1 MEESRKMLIEC
12 SKLFDVQDNHLGDHR
27 DVAIKVYESI
37 KNYDTHNDKFAKMFR
52 WWLLERYPDCLSK
65 YHFYLVW
72 FAMRELLVRN
82 FELPSFDDIVDF
94 AIEHPDDIRKCFNYP
109 YKSEITREAA
119 NCRGNDLRYFFG
131 KIISVARVIK
141 RYFGNEFHEHIEN
154 VPIDFHDEVMH
165 VQPEVLAHT
174 LPMDVHLN
182 MLSNMNKPD
191 VNDINNKMVILDIS
205 NTYLSTFLDI
215 AVDML
220 EDRKREQ
227 KKYTS
232 ENIDKF
238 VSSMNT
244 LQDRLS
250 KYNKIEN

>member
-1 MEESRKMLIEC
+1 MLIEC
-12 SKLFDVQDNHLGDHR
+12 SKPFDVQDNHLGDHK

-37 KNYDTHNDKFAKMFR
+37 KNYDTHNDKFAKMFK
-52 WWLLERYPDCLSK
+52 WWLLERQIYWFSK

-72 FAMRELLVRN
+72 FATRELLIRN

-119 NCRGNDLRYFFG
+119 NCRGDDLRYFFG
-131 KIISVARVIK
+131 KIVSVARVIK
-141 RYFGNEFHEHIEN
+141 RYFGDEFHEHIEN

-174 LPMDVHLN
+174 LPMNVHLD
-182 MLSNMNKPD
+182 MLSNRDKASCMNAYIID
-191 VNDINNKMVILDIS
+191 Q
-205 NTYLSTFLDI
+205 LSTFLDL

-220 EDRKREQ
+220 KDILHEQ
-227 KKYTS
+227 KKYTL
-232 ENIDKF
+232 EDIDKF
-238 VSSMNT
+238 VYIMT
-244 LQDRLS
+244 LKNKLS
-250 KYNKIEN
+250 K

>member
-12 SKLFDVQDNHLGDHR
+12 SKPFDVQDNHLGDHK

-37 KNYDTHNDKFAKMFR
+37 KNYDTHNDKFAKMFK
-52 WWLLERYPDCLSK
+52 WWLLERQIYWFSK

-72 FAMRELLVRN
+72 FATRELLIRN
-82 FELPSFDDIVDF
+82 FELPSYDDIVDF
-94 AIEHPDDIRKCFNYP
+94 AMEHPDDIRKCFNYP

-131 KIISVARVIK
+131 KIVSVARVIK
-141 RYFGNEFHEHIEN
+141 RYFGDEFHEHIEN

-174 LPMDVHLN
+174 LPMNVHLD
-182 MLSNMNKPD
+182 MLSNRDKASCMNAYIID
-191 VNDINNKMVILDIS
+191 Q
-205 NTYLSTFLDI
+205 LSTFLDL

-220 EDRKREQ
+220 KDILHEQ
-227 KKYTS
+227 KKYTL
-232 ENIDKF
+232 EDIDKF
-238 VSSMNT
+238 VYIMT
-244 LQDRLS
+244 LKNKLS
-250 KYNKIEN
+250 K

>member
-12 SKLFDVQDNHLGDHR
+12 SKPFDVQDNHLGDHK

-37 KNYDTHNDKFAKMFR
+37 KNYDTHNDKFAKMFK
-52 WWLLERYPDCLSK
+52 WWLLERQIYWFSK

-72 FAMRELLVRN
+72 FATRELLIRN

-119 NCRGNDLRYFFG
+119 NCRGDDLRYFFG
-131 KIISVARVIK
+131 KIVSVARVIK
-141 RYFGNEFHEHIEN
+141 RYFGDEFHEHIEN

-174 LPMDVHLN
+174 LPMNVHLD
-182 MLSNMNKPD
+182 MLSNRDKASCMNAYIID
-191 VNDINNKMVILDIS
+191 Q
-205 NTYLSTFLDI
+205 LSTFLDL

-220 EDRKREQ
+220 KDILHEQ
-227 KKYTS
+227 KKYTL
-232 ENIDKF
+232 EDIDKF
-238 VSSMNT
+238 VYIMT
-244 LQDRLS
+244 LKNKLS
-250 KYNKIEN
+250 K

>member
-1 MEESRKMLIEC
+1 MEESRMMLIEC
-12 SKLFDVQDNHLGDHR
+12 SKPFDVQDNHIGDHR

-52 WWLLERYPDCLSK
+52 WWLLGRYPDWLSK

-72 FAMRELLVRN
+72 FATRELLIRN
-82 FELPSFDDIVDF
+82 FELPSYDDIVDF
-94 AIEHPDDIRKCFNYP
+94 AMEHPDDIRKCFNYP

-131 KIISVARVIK
+131 KIVSVARVIK
-141 RYFGNEFHEHIEN
+141 RYFGDEFHEHIEN

-174 LPMDVHLN
+174 LPMNVHLD
-182 MLSNMNKPD
+182 MLSNRDKASCMNAYIID
-191 VNDINNKMVILDIS
+191 Q
-205 NTYLSTFLDI
+205 LSTFLDL

-220 EDRKREQ
+220 KDILHEQ
-227 KKYTS
+227 KKYTL
-232 ENIDKF
+232 EDIDKF
-238 VSSMNT
+238 VYIMT
-244 LQDRLS
+244 LKNKLS
-250 KYNKIEN
+250 K